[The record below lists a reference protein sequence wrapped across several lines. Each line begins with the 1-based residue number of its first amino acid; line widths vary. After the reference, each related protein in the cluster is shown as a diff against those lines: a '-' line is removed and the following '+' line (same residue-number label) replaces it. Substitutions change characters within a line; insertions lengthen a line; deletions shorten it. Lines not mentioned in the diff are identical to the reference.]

1 MKRKIF
7 IGLLVI
13 IALFVSLRVVYAF
26 LTEDDTGGSGGNSSA
41 NTTSGTS
48 ESSSSSSGIFG
59 GKITETKASKIQ
71 SLEDEGYT
79 CDVSGSSIEINPI
92 KGPSSY
98 IIPSGTISK
107 TGYAIRSGQW
117 ILGKYSGKTTVTCT
131 KQCGETECTS
141 TAILDTIT
149 LFGTSR

>member
-1 MKRKIF
+1 M
-7 IGLLVI
+7 L
-13 IALFVSLRVVYAF
+13 ALFVSLRAVYAF

-48 ESSSSSSGIFG
+48 DSESSSSSSGIFG
-59 GKITETKASKIQ
+59 GKITKTKASEIE
-71 SLEDEGYT
+71 SLENDGYT
-79 CDVSGSSIEINPI
+79 CDLSGTSIEIDPI

-98 IIPSGTISK
+98 IIPASTTSK
-107 TGYAIRSGQW
+107 TGYATRTGQW

-141 TAILDTIT
+141 TVTLDTIT